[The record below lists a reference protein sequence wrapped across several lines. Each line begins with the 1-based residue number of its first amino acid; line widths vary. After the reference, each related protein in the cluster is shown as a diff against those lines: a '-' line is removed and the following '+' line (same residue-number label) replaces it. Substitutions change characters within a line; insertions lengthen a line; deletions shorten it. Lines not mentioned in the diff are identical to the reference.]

1 MIKSMTGY
9 GRAHE
14 VVDGRDILVE
24 IRSVNHRYNEFSSRV
39 PRAYG
44 YLDEKLKT
52 LLQESVSRGKVEV
65 SVLINN
71 LEGKDALIEVNKSIA
86 HGYISALRKVNEE
99 LNLNDDLNLSILSRF
114 SDIFNVTKTVED
126 EEEIWNAV
134 KQVAVLA
141 FKSFIDMRER
151 EGSKLKEDL
160 INRLEKIKISVKSI
174 EDFMPAISEN
184 YRSRLYNKIAEI
196 LEERTI
202 EEQRILTEV
211 AIFSEKIAVDEE
223 TVRLYSHLE
232 QFNDLLKENN
242 PIGRKLD
249 FLVQEINREIN
260 TIGSKAQGLEV
271 TKVVIDLKSELEK
284 IREQIQNIE

>member
-14 VVDGRDILVE
+14 IVDGRDILVE

-71 LEGKDALIEVNKSIA
+71 LDGKDALIEVNKSIA

-126 EEEIWNAV
+126 EEEIWNSV

-160 INRLEKIKISVKSI
+160 INRLAKIKVSVKSI
-174 EDFMPAISEN
+174 EDFMPTISEN

-202 EEQRILTEV
+202 EEQRILAEV

-232 QFNDLLKENN
+232 QFNDLLNESN

-249 FLVQEINREIN
+249 FLVQEINREVN
-260 TIGSKAQGLEV
+260 TIGSKAQGLDV
-271 TKVVIDLKSELEK
+271 TKIVIDLKSELEK

>member
-1 MIKSMTGY
+1 MTGY

-14 VVDGRDILVE
+14 IVDGRDILVE

-71 LEGKDALIEVNKSIA
+71 LDGKDALIEVNKSIA

-126 EEEIWNAV
+126 EEEIWNSV

-160 INRLEKIKISVKSI
+160 INRLAKIKVSVKSI
-174 EDFMPAISEN
+174 EDFMPTISEN

-232 QFNDLLKENN
+232 QFNDLLNESN

-249 FLVQEINREIN
+249 FLVQEINREVN
-260 TIGSKAQGLEV
+260 TIGSKAQGLDV
-271 TKVVIDLKSELEK
+271 TKIVIDLKSELEK

>member
-14 VVDGRDILVE
+14 IVDGRDILVE

-44 YLDEKLKT
+44 YLDEKLKS

-71 LEGKDALIEVNKSIA
+71 LDGKDALIEVNKSIA

-126 EEEIWNAV
+126 EEEIWNSV

-160 INRLEKIKISVKSI
+160 INRLAKIKVSVKSI
-174 EDFMPAISEN
+174 EDFMPTISEN

-232 QFNDLLKENN
+232 QFNDLLNESN

-249 FLVQEINREIN
+249 FLVQEINREVN
-260 TIGSKAQGLEV
+260 TIGSKAQGLDV
-271 TKVVIDLKSELEK
+271 TKIVIDLKSELEK

>member
-14 VVDGRDILVE
+14 IVDGRDILVE

-71 LEGKDALIEVNKSIA
+71 LDGKDALIEVNKSIA

-126 EEEIWNAV
+126 EEEIWNSV

-160 INRLEKIKISVKSI
+160 INRLAKIKVSVKSI
-174 EDFMPAISEN
+174 EDFMPTISEN

-232 QFNDLLKENN
+232 QFNDLLNESN

-249 FLVQEINREIN
+249 FLVQEINREVN
-260 TIGSKAQGLEV
+260 TIGSKAQGLDV
-271 TKVVIDLKSELEK
+271 TKIVIDLKSELEK